1 LKLLEDK
8 IAGGLKLYKDF
19 KRIIAPVDGSKA
31 SDRAINRAINLGKEL
46 GLPVVAI
53 YVIDMNAF
61 SGVLTPNR
69 ASTMWEN
76 ILRDEGTKIL
86 EKIKKKGL
94 EKNVNIQP
102 VILEGTPDDEIIKEA
117 NKDDLVV
124 MGSKGKSSI
133 DRIFIGSI
141 SEKVLH
147 HSDATVMI
155 VR

>member
-1 LKLLEDK
+1 
-8 IAGGLKLYKDF
+8 LYKDF

-31 SDRAINRAINLGKEL
+31 SDRAIDKAINLGKEL

-61 SGVLTPNR
+61 SGVLTPDQV
-69 ASTMWEN
+69 STMWKN
-76 ILRDEGTKIL
+76 VLRDEGTKIL
-86 EKIKKKGL
+86 EKVKKQGL
-94 EKNVNIQP
+94 KKQVNIQP

-124 MGSKGKSSI
+124 MGSKGHSTL
-133 DRIFIGSI
+133 DRILVGSA

-147 HSDATVMI
+147 HSNATVMI

>member
-1 LKLLEDK
+1 M
-8 IAGGLKLYKDF
+8 YKDF
-19 KRIIAPVDGSKA
+19 KRIIAPVEGSKA
-31 SDRAINRAINLGKEL
+31 SDRAIDKAINLGKEL

-61 SGVLTPNR
+61 SGVLTPDQV
-69 ASTMWEN
+69 STMWKN
-76 ILRDEGTKIL
+76 ILRDEGAKIL
-86 EKIKKKGL
+86 EQVKKRGL
-94 EKNVNIQP
+94 KKQVNIQP

-124 MGSKGKSSI
+124 MGSKGKTAI
-133 DRIFIGSI
+133 DQIFIGSV
-141 SEKVLH
+141 SEQVLH